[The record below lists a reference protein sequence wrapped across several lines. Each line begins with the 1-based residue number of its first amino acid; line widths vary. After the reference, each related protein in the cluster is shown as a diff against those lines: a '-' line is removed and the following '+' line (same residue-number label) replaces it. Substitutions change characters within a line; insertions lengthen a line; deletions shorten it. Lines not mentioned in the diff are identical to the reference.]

1 MEVVHRNFHF
11 TLKQKTYCRNII
23 AASHCHSNLNK
34 CLIVSP
40 NNSSVKRME
49 QCDKESE
56 PGFFPV
62 LRGMFRLFCFTQSVL
77 TLPRF

>member
-1 MEVVHRNFHF
+1 MEVVYQNFHF
-11 TLKQKTYCRNII
+11 TLILKTYCREII
-23 AASHCHSNLNK
+23 AISHCHSNLNK

-49 QCDKESE
+49 QCDKERE
-56 PGFFPV
+56 PGFVSV
-62 LRGMFRLFCFTQSVL
+62 LRGMFRLFCFTQSVM